1 MDFDNYDRW
10 LKIKLISNFLPKF
23 DISSRQ
29 CSLPKCTTRS
39 NSNFFIPKKNA
50 MIDWLSDCGIPFSEQ
65 MCKPELYSLTNLH
78 NQWLKIF
85 NIYALLVEHSHSFLC
100 LPLYHA
106 DLNHTELTWASV
118 NYVTRKKVSF
128 HLDDAMKL
136 VEVKINTITE
146 EECSLRCNNSRQ
158 CEQNYLQLGTIPY
171 DISEQ
176 KVKK

>member
-1 MDFDNYDRW
+1 MIMTGVMVQMHAYCTHLQRTASHHIHAASKNGFIANALLMFKLGTKSADDHHEMDFDNYERW

-78 NQWLKIF
+78 NQ
-85 NIYALLVEHSHSFLC
+85 
-100 LPLYHA
+100 
-106 DLNHTELTWASV
+106 
-118 NYVTRKKVSF
+118 
-128 HLDDAMKL
+128 
-136 VEVKINTITE
+136 
-146 EECSLRCNNSRQ
+146 
-158 CEQNYLQLGTIPY
+158 
-171 DISEQ
+171 
-176 KVKK
+176 